1 MQNIGDWYFWFFLL
15 EIIFVYSYGY
25 YYYIKKY
32 VEKEILF
39 LLYLLMWF
47 KKYSLV
53 ICVKV

>member
-25 YYYIKKY
+25 YYYNKKY